1 VIGQELRARYSVPEN
16 LPSALV
22 TLVNQP
28 DDISKYADALFVSE
42 PFRVAGLRI
51 YLKTKRQELLRAV
64 IISQSQITYVDR
76 GWSMKLSAVLPLV
89 AFGVAL
95 TGVS

>member
-1 VIGQELRARYSVPEN
+1 MRCLFPSHFA
-16 LPSALV
+16 LP
-22 TLVNQP
+22 
-28 DDISKYADALFVSE
+28 
-42 PFRVAGLRI
+42 RLRI

-95 TGVS
+95 TGGAELERRLKARDGGR